1 MTTYNITGIVL
12 ALIALI
18 FAIAGALL
26 LPLIR
31 ERLKGERFAR
41 FRELVSI
48 GVFAAEQV
56 FKGKGLGAKKK
67 EYVIKFLAEHGVTMD
82 MDIIEKAIEAEV
94 FEMKKLLED

>member
-1 MTTYNITGIVL
+1 MTHDITGIAV

-18 FAIAGALL
+18 FALAGAFLF
-26 LPLIR
+26 PLIR
-31 ERLKGERFAR
+31 EKFKEEQFAR

-48 GVFAAEQV
+48 GVYAAEQV
-56 FKGKGLGAKKK
+56 FKGTGLGAKKK

-82 MDIIEKAIEAEV
+82 VDTIEKAIEAEV